1 MTELGKDGIVRFSF
15 YRPGVSRVA
24 IATDVTGWE
33 PEHSMRSNGNG
44 WWSAT
49 LALAGGEYRFRYV
62 ADGEWY
68 ADFASNGVEQRK
80 GGGWDSILVVPTP
93 ETNASTNIAM

>member
-15 YRPGVSRVA
+15 YRPGVSGVS
-24 IATDVTGWE
+24 IATDVADWE
-33 PEHSMRSNGNG
+33 PQHSMHSNGNG

-49 LALAGGEYRFRYV
+49 LALSGGEYRFRYV

-68 ADFASNGVEQRK
+68 TDFASNGVEHRK
-80 GGGWDSILVVPTP
+80 GGGWDSVLVVPTS
-93 ETNASTNIAM
+93 EAHGTVNIAM

>member
-24 IATDVTGWE
+24 IATDAAGWE
-33 PEHSMRSNGNG
+33 AEHSMLTNGNG

-68 ADFASNGVEQRK
+68 TDFASNGVEHRK
-80 GGGWDSILVVPTP
+80 GGGWDSILVVPKSEANGP
-93 ETNASTNIAM
+93 VNLAM